1 MGSLRDIHTV
11 AMTELKKRFSLNNVV
26 LKHPFPER
34 PLRLLGLVKIEG
46 DVLSS
51 EKFSRVVMMRSYML
65 VRTVYSIFVRPRM
78 ELDLPVLSC
87 ETVIG
92 GKKTMFLVDV
102 HRAGGG
108 ERPGDA
114 ELFDRLIKIREQY
127 PQLMKGAT
135 ALKGKIQSVFSRALC
150 LVNITGEEDPHAL
163 NLFKEYF
170 AVYLEMVEKASP
182 LTGDALVQ
190 ARKAYEEYLAT
201 IVEHD
206 PGVRMY
212 KLLFGKKGGEARAL
226 DIFFAVDD

>member
-1 MGSLRDIHTV
+1 MGSLRGIHTV
-11 AMTELKKRFSLNNVV
+11 AAAELKKRFSLNTVA

-34 PLRLLGLVKIEG
+34 PVRLLGLVKIEG
-46 DVLSS
+46 DVFSS
-51 EKFSRVVMMRSYML
+51 EKFSRVVMMKSNML
-65 VRTVYSIFVRPRM
+65 IRTVYSIFVRPRM

-87 ETVIG
+87 ETVMG
-92 GKKTMFLVDV
+92 GKKTMFLLDV

-108 ERPGDA
+108 ERPDDA
-114 ELFDRLIKIREQY
+114 WFFNALVKIRGQY
-127 PQLMKGAT
+127 PHLMRNAT
-135 ALKGKIQSVFSRALC
+135 ALKGKIQSVFSRAVC
-150 LVNITGEEDPHAL
+150 LVNITEDEDPYAL

-182 LTGDALVQ
+182 LTGGTLVQ
-190 ARKAYEEYLAT
+190 ARTAYEEYLAT

-226 DIFFAVDD
+226 DIFFAIDD

>member
-1 MGSLRDIHTV
+1 MGSLKDIHSV
-11 AMTELKKRFSLNNVV
+11 AMAELKKRFSLNNVA

-34 PLRLLGLVKIEG
+34 PARLLGLVKIEG
-46 DVLSS
+46 DVFSS
-51 EKFSRVVMMRSYML
+51 EKFYRVVMMKSNML

-78 ELDLPVLSC
+78 EFDLPVLSC

-114 ELFDRLIKIREQY
+114 EFFDRLIKIRDKY
-127 PQLMKGAT
+127 PALLKGAT
-135 ALKGKIQSVFSRALC
+135 TLKGKIQSVFSRAHC
-150 LVNITGEEDPHAL
+150 LVNITENEDDDAL
-163 NLFKEYF
+163 NLFREYF
-170 AVYLEMVEKASP
+170 TVYLEMVERASS

-190 ARKAYEEYLAT
+190 ARQAYEEYLKT

-212 KLLFGKKGGEARAL
+212 KLLFGKKGGETRAL
-226 DIFFAVDD
+226 DIFFAVDG